1 MINPAAVAAAA
12 AAARHPVSCN
22 FYLLAKYFI
31 GSQNLDNSI
40 MKIYSREKLK
50 AST

>member
-22 FYLLAKYFI
+22 FYLAKYFI